1 MTLITNGE
9 ASIHDIGDSVII
21 LTLRDQA
28 NQKVN
33 ERVISIAASL
43 RCFDIE
49 GLRDVVPTFNTV
61 AVFFDPLRASIELI
75 KKALVQS
82 LGNVDSSDPPQ
93 LHEIDVVYGG
103 IDGPDLARVAH
114 LNGLSEHEV
123 VVRHTAR
130 TYRVFMLGFMPG
142 FPYLGFVDSSIAA
155 PRKVSPNISV
165 PAGSVGIAGNQT
177 GIYPTDSPGG
187 WQIIGRTDVQ
197 LFNPKTP
204 PHTTCVPGDLVRFRR
219 VSSLPPKRL
228 GLSQHAVSVP
238 IHKRTITILSP
249 GLWTSVQDLGRW
261 GYQQF
266 GVSVA
271 GPMDIN
277 SHRIAN
283 RLVGNNEHAASLEM
297 TLVGSEI
304 RLDTQATLAIS
315 GADFGAILD
324 EQPLPLNTPVI
335 GREGAVLKFNR
346 RNSGA
351 RLYVAFGGGI
361 DTDIVLGSR
370 ATHVPSGLGGINGRT
385 VLPGDRLPLGQLEST
400 TMKKGKYSFG
410 HQEGGVKLRVIVPSQ
425 SRFFDQGVI
434 DMLVKIRF
442 TVSQQSDRMGY
453 RLATATPIK
462 QTENRE
468 IMSGVTFMGS
478 IQLPPS
484 GEPILLMADHQTTG
498 GYPQI
503 ASVIT
508 ADLSLAGQLAPGDW
522 VEFTVCSRREAVEA
536 LVLQEE
542 KILAVC

>member
-1 MTLITNGE
+1 MTLITDGE
-9 ASIHDIGDSVII
+9 ASIHDVGDSAII
-21 LTLRDQA
+21 LTLGDQVD
-28 NQKVN
+28 QEVN
-33 ERVISIAASL
+33 ERAIGIAAAL

-61 AVFFDPLRASIELI
+61 AVFFDPLHTSIELI
-75 KKALVQS
+75 KEALVKS
-82 LGNVDSSDPPQ
+82 LGNVASPGPPQ

-103 IDGPDLARVAH
+103 MDGPDLARVAN
-114 LNGLSEHEV
+114 LNGLSEHDV

-142 FPYLGFVDSSIAA
+142 FPYLGFVDSSIAI
-155 PRKVSPNISV
+155 PRKVSPNIRV
-165 PAGSVGIAGNQT
+165 PAGSVGIASNQT
-177 GIYPTDSPGG
+177 GIYPTESPGG

-204 PHTTCVPGDLVRFRR
+204 PHTTCAPGDLVQFRH
-219 VSSLPPKRL
+219 VSSLPPKDL
-228 GLSQHAVSVP
+228 VSSQRSVSVST
-238 IHKRTITILSP
+238 HKRTITILNS

-261 GYQQF
+261 GYQQL

-271 GPMDIN
+271 GPMDTS

-283 RLVGNNEHAASLEM
+283 LLVGNSEDAATLEM
-297 TLVGSEI
+297 ILVGAEI
-304 RLDTQATLAIS
+304 RLDTQVTLAVS

-335 GREGAVLKFNR
+335 GREGAVLKFSGR
-346 RNSGA
+346 GSGA

-370 ATHVPSGLGGINGRT
+370 ATHVPSGLGGINGRI
-385 VLPGDRLPLGQLEST
+385 VLPGDRLPLGKLESSEL
-400 TMKKGKYSFG
+400 KKGKDSFG
-410 HQEGGVKLRVIVPSQ
+410 YQRGGAELRVILPSQ
-425 SRFFDQGVI
+425 GRFFDEEAI
-434 DMLVKIRF
+434 DILLKTRF
-442 TVSQQSDRMGY
+442 AVSQQSDRMGY
-453 RLATATPIK
+453 RLTTTTPIK
-462 QTENRE
+462 QTSNRE
-468 IMSGVTFMGS
+468 IMSGITFMGS

-484 GEPILLMADHQTTG
+484 GEPILLMADRQTTG

-503 ASVIT
+503 AAVIT

-522 VEFTVCSRREAVEA
+522 VEFIACSRREAVEA

>member
-1 MTLITNGE
+1 VTLTTDGE
-9 ASIHDIGDSVII
+9 ASIHDAGDSVVI
-21 LTLRDQA
+21 LTLGDKVDQ
-28 NQKVN
+28 QVN

-61 AVFFDPLRASIELI
+61 AVFFDPLRVSIELI

-82 LGNVDSSDPPQ
+82 LSNVASLGPPQ

-103 IDGPDLARVAH
+103 MDGPDLARVAH

-123 VVRHTAR
+123 VVRHTAK

-142 FPYLGFVDSSIAA
+142 FPYLGFVDPSIEA
-155 PRKVSPNISV
+155 PRKASPNIRV
-165 PAGSVGIAGNQT
+165 PVGSVGIAGNQT
-177 GIYPTDSPGG
+177 GIYPTNSPGG
-187 WQIIGRTDVQ
+187 WQIIGRADVQ

-219 VSSLPPKRL
+219 VSSLPSKRL
-228 GLSQHAVSVP
+228 DSFQHSVSVST
-238 IHKRTITILSP
+238 HKRTITILNS

-261 GYQQF
+261 GYQQL
-266 GVSVA
+266 GVPVA
-271 GPMDIN
+271 GPMDRS

-283 RLVGNNEHAASLEM
+283 RLVGNDEHAATLEM

-324 EQPLPLNTPVI
+324 EHPLPLNTPVI

-361 DTDIVLGSR
+361 DTDVILGSR

-385 VLPGDRLPLGQLEST
+385 VLPGDRLPLGKLEST
-400 TMKKGKYSFG
+400 EMKKGKDGFSC
-410 HQEGGVKLRVIVPSQ
+410 QGGVVKLRVIVPSEPH
-425 SRFFDQGVI
+425 FFDQESI
-434 DMLVKIRF
+434 EMLIKTRF

-453 RLATATPIK
+453 RLVAVTPIK

-508 ADLSLAGQLAPGDW
+508 ADLSLAGQLAPGDR
-522 VEFTVCSRREAVEA
+522 VEFTVCSRSEAVEA